1 MAVQIRVL
9 KGGKPVS
16 GVTVYY
22 RKESSGSTGEKTT
35 DSQGYVSF
43 QVDAGMAA
51 IVRLRGNGIRHEV
64 SDYYLSSG
72 LNEFRF

>member
-16 GVTVYY
+16 GVSVFY
-22 RKESSGSTGEKTT
+22 RKESSGLTGEKIT

-43 QVDAGMAA
+43 QIDTGMAA
-51 IVRLRGNGIRHEV
+51 VVRLRGNGIRHETE
-64 SDYYLSSG
+64 DYYLSSS
-72 LNEFRF
+72 NEFRL